1 MREKTAGN
9 RRSFVEANRGKDLA
23 EQGLVAIN
31 IGGAGEGKMK
41 ETGTEGSGGREGE
54 QGGPTGSEGS
64 NGCRP
69 QRSRHSTGTAP
80 SEEANELGGLG
91 IPAAT
96 NLNCKDNKPA
106 REEWRRAAPWYWR
119 WCRRAAPLA
128 SRGETRVESICD
140 DLDAAIIEVLG
151 VDVEVEHCSNCSPS
165 LAANTGSSTLEREAT
180 GAQEHGG
187 KHRGGH
193 REGRQDGGSDKLQ
206 RREARASEAGRAT
219 KRGKRASPRRR
230 RQEVAEKVDS
240 TGEGAQEAKAAG
252 ACSAALRRPSP
263 PWRKHELARGCG
275 LGQE

>member
-1 MREKTAGN
+1 MRRSLCRKERLQLHAEFCDVSVLHSSLMREKTAGN

-106 REEWRRAAPWYWR
+106 RLRAQQ
-119 WCRRAAPLA
+119 
-128 SRGETRVESICD
+128 
-140 DLDAAIIEVLG
+140 LG
-151 VDVEVEHCSNCSPS
+151 V
-165 LAANTGSSTLEREAT
+165 
-180 GAQEHGG
+180 
-187 KHRGGH
+187 
-193 REGRQDGGSDKLQ
+193 
-206 RREARASEAGRAT
+206 RAFFSF
-219 KRGKRASPRRR
+219 
-230 RQEVAEKVDS
+230 V
-240 TGEGAQEAKAAG
+240 
-252 ACSAALRRPSP
+252 C
-263 PWRKHELARGCG
+263 
-275 LGQE
+275 